1 MCPLTQSLTREIIND
16 FAREI
21 RKKRLHTAKPSKA
34 VINFRTDLKDGN
46 ERDIW
51 RVPIELLRYRKE
63 NGRIASDVMDHEKN
77 IGILDEKDDQAQ
89 EQIAKFLKDKDPE
102 KTSILK
108 DSIHHAG
115 QSEPVIITCDGF
127 LINGNRRKL
136 VMEILHSEFPQNDDF
151 AYMKAVILPSPSPE
165 EQGGAPTL
173 LEIEKLENRYQLQR
187 DGKAEY
193 YGFDRALSI
202 KRKIELGLSLE
213 DQLRDDPSFAG
224 ATQSAI
230 QKAAK
235 DYERDYLDPLDC
247 VDRYLKQFRRDGQYR
262 MISTG
267 MGDPDGRWQAFIDYS
282 HTYSRC
288 FNNPKKLIELGIE
301 EDEIGDIEE
310 AAFDMIR
317 LRVIPDMPKIHVIMR
332 DLPKYCATKEGK
344 KDIRKIAQD
353 VDPVLPAAE
362 YMDERGKSLSPADID
377 RKWATKN
384 QQAIIY
390 RVKKARQSHDNRT
403 EKETPLGLLEAALRK
418 LNHEDMSMKSVL
430 LDDLHKARGIIGDIR
445 LRLDDLEHDIYRSEK
460 EFKKLKDKNQ

>member
-1 MCPLTQSLTREIIND
+1 MCPLTQSRTREIIND

-21 RKKRLHTAKPSKA
+21 RKKRLPTAKPSKA
-34 VINFRTDLKDGN
+34 VINFRTDLKDGH
-46 ERDIW
+46 ERDIC
-51 RVPIELLRYRKE
+51 RVPIELLRYRKD
-63 NGRIASDVMDHEKN
+63 NGRIASDVMDYEKN
-77 IGILDEKDDQAQ
+77 IGTLDEKDDQAQ
-89 EQIAKFLKDKDPE
+89 EQIAKFLLEKDPE
-102 KTSILK
+102 KTNILK
-108 DSIHHAG
+108 NSIQHAG

-136 VMEILHSEFPQNDDF
+136 VMGKLHSELPQNDDF
-151 AYMKAVILPSPSPE
+151 AYMKAVILPSPE
-165 EQGGAPTL
+165 EPGGEPTL

-202 KRKIELGLSLE
+202 KRKIQMGLSLE
-213 DQLRDDPSFAG
+213 DQLSDDPSFAG
-224 ATQSAI
+224 ATQAAI

-235 DYERDYLDPLDC
+235 DYERDYLDPLKC
-247 VDRYLKQFRRDGQYR
+247 VDMYLKQFRREGQYR

-288 FNNPKKLIELGIE
+288 FNNPKKLVEIGIE

-317 LRVIPDMPKIHVIMR
+317 LRAIPDMPKIHMIMR
-332 DLPKYCATKEGK
+332 ALPKYCATKEGK
-344 KDIRKIAQD
+344 KEIRKIAEQ
-353 VDPVLPAAE
+353 VDPVLPATE
-362 YMDERGKSLSPADID
+362 CIDEQGKALSPADID

-390 RVKKARQSHDNRT
+390 HVIKARQSHEKKA

-418 LNHEDMSMKSVL
+418 LNHEDMSIKSVL
-430 LDDLHKARGIIGDIR
+430 LDDLHKARGIISDIR
-445 LRLDDLEHDIYRSEK
+445 SRVDDIEHEIYQSEK